1 MRHGLAAGLIA
12 GVIGLAGLF
21 PATAREPV
29 GWREGAEA
37 RRIERRIDDLIARM
51 TLEEKVGQLHL
62 SGRGDGFDMRQIET
76 GRMGA
81 VMNFIDPF
89 EIKQVQ
95 EAVRRSRLKIPVL
108 IGLDAVH
115 GFSTYFPLPLG
126 QAATFN
132 PELVAQAAEWTARE
146 AAAVGINWTF
156 APMVDMS
163 RDPRWGR
170 VLEGAGEDVHLAS
183 VMAAARTRG
192 YQRGGLAASVKHF
205 AGYGAVEAGRDYNST
220 WIPTEQ
226 LHDWHLPPFKAALD
240 AGSLTVMAAFNAIN
254 GMPATA
260 HRGLLTDLLRTRWG
274 FRGLVVSDFNSI
286 GELKEHGIA
295 ADDAQAARLAL
306 MAGIDL
312 DMMGDVYLTYLPSE
326 VKAGRVPV
334 SVLDEAVR
342 RVLRVKFHLGLFE
355 KPDVDPSKAAQ
366 ALRTPPA
373 RAAARQA
380 ARESLILLEN
390 DGVLPL
396 KPDLKRIAVIGALA
410 EPDEGK
416 AWTEPAG
423 LGSTVI
429 TPLRQALADLAGA
442 STRVDY
448 AAGVSDACGTAWKDR
463 EEARR
468 IAAEAEVIVATL
480 GEDCVFM
487 GEGASRTQL
496 DLPGVQEELLADLVA
511 TGKPV
516 VLVLATG
523 RPLALTRWTGKVAA
537 IVQTF
542 HAGSEG
548 RVAIAEMLTGRFNP
562 SGKLPMSL
570 PRSVGQVP
578 VYYDHLP
585 TGRPQKIRQRYESI
599 FLDEANEPLFPFG
612 HGLSY
617 SRFELTRAR
626 VETPRV
632 ARAGTVRVTAT
643 LTNHGPLPGQE
654 VVQLYVRQPVA
665 SRSRPVRQLKGF
677 EKVFLAVGESREV
690 TLEVPASALG
700 FHDERGRY
708 RVEAGM
714 FDVFLGFSSKAPR
727 IGGTE
732 TIIPTGTRR

>member
-1 MRHGLAAGLIA
+1 
-12 GVIGLAGLF
+12 
-21 PATAREPV
+21 
-29 GWREGAEA
+29 
-37 RRIERRIDDLIARM
+37 
-51 TLEEKVGQLHL
+51 
-62 SGRGDGFDMRQIET
+62 
-76 GRMGA
+76 
-81 VMNFIDPF
+81 
-89 EIKQVQ
+89 
-95 EAVRRSRLKIPVL
+95 
-108 IGLDAVH
+108 
-115 GFSTYFPLPLG
+115 
-126 QAATFN
+126 
-132 PELVAQAAEWTARE
+132 
-146 AAAVGINWTF
+146 
-156 APMVDMS
+156 
-163 RDPRWGR
+163 
-170 VLEGAGEDVHLAS
+170 
-183 VMAAARTRG
+183 
-192 YQRGGLAASVKHF
+192 
-205 AGYGAVEAGRDYNST
+205 
-220 WIPTEQ
+220 
-226 LHDWHLPPFKAALD
+226 
-240 AGSLTVMAAFNAIN
+240 
-254 GMPATA
+254 MPATA
-260 HRGLLTDLLRTRWG
+260 HRGLLTDLLRTSWG

-312 DMMGDVYLTYLPSE
+312 DMMGDVYLKHLPGE

-334 SVLDEAVR
+334 AVLDDAVR

-355 KPDVDPSKAAQ
+355 RPDIDPTRAA
-366 ALRTPPA
+366 AGLRTPPA

-396 KPDLKRIAVIGALA
+396 KAGLRRIAVVGALA

-429 TPLRQALADLAGA
+429 TPLRQALADLVGQG
-442 STRVDY
+442 TQVDY
-448 AAGVSDACGTAWKDR
+448 AAGVSDACGTQWKDR
-463 EEARR
+463 DEARR
-468 IAAEAEVIVATL
+468 VASQADVIVAML

-496 DLPGVQEELLADLVA
+496 DLPGVQEDLLADLVG

-523 RPLALTRWTGKVAA
+523 RPLALTRWMGKVGQGKVAA

-570 PRSVGQVP
+570 PRSVGQIP

-617 SRFELTRAR
+617 SRFELTGVRI
-626 VETPRV
+626 ETPQVGPGDR
-632 ARAGTVRVTAT
+632 VRVRAT
-643 LTNHGPLPGQE
+643 LTNHGPLAGQE

-665 SRSRPVRQLKGF
+665 SRSRPVRQLKAF
-677 EKVFLAVGESREV
+677 AKIMLAVGESRDV
-690 TLEVPASALG
+690 TLDVPASALG
-700 FHDERGRY
+700 FHNERGRY
-708 RVEAGM
+708 IVEPGA
-714 FDVFLGFSSKAPR
+714 FDVFLGTSSKAPK
-727 IGGTE
+727 IGDLVVSPSGH
-732 TIIPTGTRR
+732 R